1 MKHRHKLFITSATA
15 ALLAGTV
22 LAAAQGMQKE
32 SPGGA
37 GGMEKGGQGQ
47 MQREQ
52 GKGQQG
58 QREQGKGQ
66 TTGQGEREQGKAQQ
80 GQREERKGQTTGQGE
95 RERNKD
101 QQGQREQGR
110 EQGKGQREQGQREPG
125 KGTTGQGQPDQ
136 GQAGQREQGKQ
147 APSQREGQGTQ
158 PGGREGAQQGG
169 GGSVSFTTEQR
180 TKIRQTVL
188 QGGSAPRV
196 NNVNFSLR
204 VGIVVPQTV
213 RVIAVPEVLVEI
225 HPQWRGFFYFI
236 VGDEIIIVDR
246 NHHIV
251 AVFTV

>member
-1 MKHRHKLFITSATA
+1 MKRKLFVTSAAA

-37 GGMEKGGQGQ
+37 GGIDRGGQGQ
-47 MQREQ
+47 MQHQPQ
-52 GKGQQG
+52 GQGQRDQDKGQQG
-58 QREQGKGQ
+58 QREQGKSQ
-66 TTGQGEREQGKAQQ
+66 TTGQGEREQGK
-80 GQREERKGQTTGQGE
+80 GM
-95 RERNKD
+95 
-101 QQGQREQGR
+101 QGQREQSKTQR
-110 EQGKGQREQGQREPG
+110 EQSQGQREPG
-125 KGTTGQGQPDQ
+125 KETTGQGQREQ

-147 APSQREGQGTQ
+147 APSQREG
-158 PGGREGAQQGG
+158 GREGAQQGG
-169 GGSVSFTTEQR
+169 GSVSFTAEQR

-188 QGGSAPRV
+188 QGGNAPRV
-196 NNVNFSLR
+196 NNVNFSLA
-204 VGIVVPQTV
+204 VGTVVPQTV
-213 RVIAVPEVLVEI
+213 RVITVPEVIVEV

>member
-1 MKHRHKLFITSATA
+1 MKRKLFVTSAAA

-22 LAAAQGMQKE
+22 LAAAQGTQKE

-37 GGMEKGGQGQ
+37 GGIDRGGQGQ
-47 MQREQ
+47 MQHQPQGQGQREQ

-58 QREQGKGQ
+58 QREQGKSE
-66 TTGQGEREQGKAQQ
+66 TIGQGERERGKGMQ

-95 RERNKD
+95 RE
-101 QQGQREQGR
+101 QGKTQREQS
-110 EQGKGQREQGQREPG
+110 QG
-125 KGTTGQGQPDQ
+125 
-136 GQAGQREQGKQ
+136 
-147 APSQREGQGTQ
+147 QREGQGTQ

-169 GGSVSFTTEQR
+169 GGSVSFTAEQR

-188 QGGSAPRV
+188 QGGNAPRV

-204 VGIVVPQTV
+204 VGTVVPQTV
-213 RVIAVPEVLVEI
+213 RVITVPEVLVEV
-225 HPQWRGFFYFI
+225 HPQWRGYFYFI
-236 VGDEIIIVDR
+236 VGDQIIIVDR